1 MCLFQFSV
9 SSRYLPRSGIHAG
22 FIPSFLRSLHTF
34 FHNGY
39 ISLHSHQQC
48 EGVSFSPHPYQHL
61 LFVDILMM
69 AILTGVMW
77 YLISAL
83 MCISVIMS
91 DVEHL
96 FMCLLAICMSS
107 LEKCLFRSLS
117 QFLIGLFAFLG
128 LSCISCLYIL
138 EIDSLSI
145 VSFAIIFS
153 HSEGCLFTWFIISFA
168 VQKLLSLIR
177 SCLFIFVFYFH
188 YSRR

>member
-48 EGVSFSPHPYQHL
+48 KSIPFSPYPLQHL
-61 LFVDILMM
+61 LFVDFLMM
-69 AILTGVMW
+69 ATLISVRW